1 MCITALG
8 TGRLL
13 PSSPGRAGT
22 TMTRPAGE
30 DGPASEPRD
39 GWWATSISIRATT
52 QTSSAN
58 APDFFSSLLEIALD
72 PKTSNELIIVV
83 GCDRYRTSHR
93 GGGRRCSR
101 RTNGSNGGSD
111 VQARSGG

>member
-8 TGRLL
+8 TGRLV
-13 PSSPGRAGT
+13 PSSPGRAVT

-58 APDFFSSLLEIALD
+58 APDFFSSLLARAGREHAGRIQKAEIA
-72 PKTSNELIIVV
+72 KWAKVV
-83 GCDRYRTSHR
+83 KEAGLRPE
-93 GGGRRCSR
+93 
-101 RTNGSNGGSD
+101 
-111 VQARSGG
+111 

>member
-8 TGRLL
+8 TGRLV
-13 PSSPGRAGT
+13 PSSTGRAVT

-58 APDFFSSLLEIALD
+58 APDFFSSLLERPMRTLPDCNYAPNDWLNTAQYSQTN
-72 PKTSNELIIVV
+72 PKRLPQAVMLRPF
-83 GCDRYRTSHR
+83 DQA
-93 GGGRRCSR
+93 GR
-101 RTNGSNGGSD
+101 
-111 VQARSGG
+111 